1 MPSGAHRRRLRFG
14 AGLAV
19 AALHMAV
26 ALVLIAAFAPSGWVG
41 DLAPKG
47 LQSFDVPLPASLTP
61 PSRKIGGGRGM
72 MALRVPSSAKA
83 APQPA
88 VPITMTAQ
96 QVASGGEDAPTL
108 GSGASGAGAGT
119 GTGTGTGTGNGAGR
133 GAEKMS
139 GEIRA
144 SDYPEASR
152 PLRIGDY
159 VIVALTI
166 GTDGRVSTCRIHRPS
181 RDAESDAITC
191 RLARERFRFR
201 PATDGLGRPAVAEFG
216 WRQSWHY

>member
-1 MPSGAHRRRLRFG
+1 
-14 AGLAV
+14 
-19 AALHMAV
+19 
-26 ALVLIAAFAPSGWVG
+26 
-41 DLAPKG
+41 
-47 LQSFDVPLPASLTP
+47 
-61 PSRKIGGGRGM
+61 
-72 MALRVPSSAKA
+72 
-83 APQPA
+83 
-88 VPITMTAQ
+88 
-96 QVASGGEDAPTL
+96 
-108 GSGASGAGAGT
+108 
-119 GTGTGTGTGNGAGR
+119 
-133 GAEKMS
+133 MS